1 MTKALNQLEALI
13 RESQQ
18 ITILY
23 SSSQGILSERK
34 LNPLALIYTIEGWTL
49 LAYCH
54 LRKAQ
59 REFRLERIKEIRE
72 LDQFFPP
79 SSTAL
84 YRYYQTEGKSD
95 KS

>member
-18 ITILY
+18 ATVLY
-23 SSSQGILSERK
+23 SSSQGILSERNI
-34 LNPLALIYTIEGWTL
+34 NPLALIYTIEGWTL

-54 LRKAQ
+54 LRKAE

-79 SSTAL
+79 SSTVL
-84 YRYYQTEGKSD
+84 YRYYQAGGKSD
-95 KS
+95 

>member
-1 MTKALNQLEALI
+1 MTKALIQLEALI

-18 ITILY
+18 ATVLY
-23 SSSQGILSERK
+23 RSSQGLLSERK
-34 LNPLALIYTIEGWTL
+34 INPLALFYTIEGWTL

-59 REFRLERIKEIRE
+59 REFRVERLQKIRE
-72 LDQFFPP
+72 LDQHFPP

-84 YRYYQTEGKSD
+84 YRYYQTEGQSD
-95 KS
+95 